1 MQEACG
7 SVSAKKE
14 VELVIDSVTSKDS
27 GNYTCLLDDFFFRS
41 PTGTVTLHA
50 GKCMLK
56 AYNNYF

>member
-27 GNYTCLLDDFFFRS
+27 GNYTCLLDDFFFGS

-56 AYNNYF
+56 DL